1 MHGDIQ
7 LSQFLYTND
16 KSKVKLN
23 DFNRAEF
30 MLWDD
35 ENGEYCRYTN
45 GRGHGN
51 VSDIDLRF
59 VLVGFCSHNSIYL
72 YLCLFLLFLSSL
84 LISSDPLLLE
94 VSAFRDS
101 KWSLSVPVPQRV
113 PL

>member
-1 MHGDIQ
+1 MFLLLQQHGYPGGVIVHGDIQ

-59 VLVGFCSHNSIYL
+59 VLVGFCSHNPIYL
-72 YLCLFLLFLSSL
+72 YLCL
-84 LISSDPLLLE
+84 
-94 VSAFRDS
+94 
-101 KWSLSVPVPQRV
+101 SLSNYSGVLPRSTKM
-113 PL
+113 LR